1 MSELETIYREL
12 ASNNEITLQTL
23 QSTLKQLVKIAY
35 RTVYGSAENCV
46 VSVDDSLIEIFEVKT
61 VVEEEYSERLEIELP
76 AAKLI
81 NPDCKIGDKLKIHFD
96 AALLKT
102 LDILKATLEIYRNTT
117 DDEKKFIISYIQAR
131 LEGFDLQTTE
141 PPKTQPS
148 TGRWETYYE
157 PYKPFHHPETLTPT
171 EKALDDRY
179 SQGFFD
185 PGPNPFPFS
194 PFDSEDDYGADS
206 WS

>member
-23 QSTLKQLVKIAY
+23 QSTLRQLVKIAY
-35 RTVYGSAENCV
+35 RTAYGSADNCV
-46 VSVDDSLIEIFEVKT
+46 VLLDDYSIEIFETRT

-102 LDILKATLEIYRNTT
+102 LDILKATSEIYRKTT

-141 PPKTQPS
+141 PSKTQPS
-148 TGRWETYYE
+148 TGKWETYYE

>member
-23 QSTLKQLVKIAY
+23 QSTLRQLVKIAY
-35 RTVYGSAENCV
+35 RTAYGSADNCV
-46 VSVDDSLIEIFEVKT
+46 VLLDDYSIEIFETKT

-102 LDILKATLEIYRNTT
+102 LDILKATSEIYRKTT

-141 PPKTQPS
+141 PSKTQPS
-148 TGRWETYYE
+148 TGKWETYYE

>member
-12 ASNNEITLQTL
+12 ASNNEIALQTL
-23 QSTLKQLVKIAY
+23 QATIRQLIKIAY
-35 RTVYGSAENCV
+35 RIAYGSAENCIFYV
-46 VSVDDSLIEIFEVKT
+46 GDSSIEAFETKI
-61 VVEEEYSERLEIELP
+61 VVEEEYSERLEIELS

-81 NPDCKIGDKLKIHFD
+81 NPDCKIDDELQLPFD
-96 AALLKT
+96 ISLLPV
-102 LDILKATLEIYRNTT
+102 LDILKATSEIYRNTT

-141 PPKTQPS
+141 PSKTQPS
-148 TGRWETYYE
+148 TGKWETYYE

>member
-12 ASNNEITLQTL
+12 ASNKEITLQTL

-96 AALLKT
+96 AALLTT
-102 LDILKATLEIYRNTT
+102 LDILKATSEVYRKTS

-131 LEGFDLQTTE
+131 LEGFDLQTIE
-141 PPKTQPS
+141 PSKTQPS
-148 TGRWETYYE
+148 TRKWETYYE
-157 PYKPFHHPETLTPT
+157 PYKPFHHPETLTLT

>member
-23 QSTLKQLVKIAY
+23 QATLKQLVKIAY
-35 RTVYGSAENCV
+35 RIVYGSADNCV
-46 VSVDDSLIEIFEVKT
+46 VSVDDSLIKIFEVKT

-76 AAKLI
+76 AAKSI

-96 AALLKT
+96 AALLT
-102 LDILKATLEIYRNTT
+102 THDILKATLEIYRNTT

-141 PPKTQPS
+141 PSKTQPS

>member
-12 ASNNEITLQTL
+12 ASNNEIILQTL
-23 QSTLKQLVKIAY
+23 QSTLRQLVKIAY
-35 RTVYGSAENCV
+35 RTAYGNADNCV
-46 VSVDDSLIEIFEVKT
+46 VLLDDYSIEIFEVKT

-76 AAKLI
+76 AAILI

-102 LDILKATLEIYRNTT
+102 LDILKATSEIYRKTT

-141 PPKTQPS
+141 PSKIQPS
-148 TGRWETYYE
+148 SGKWETYYE